1 MDMEARSLA
10 PDDKQPLLLKLR
22 TYKSELSGMKKA
34 AKEAASAGGGAH
46 TRMTHTRAHAE
57 KMLVSLLLFCSA
69 FVIPDG
75 GRGRRVT
82 SVKSSAS
89 SCKQ

>member
-1 MDMEARSLA
+1 MCVCCEPIYVQIRRMDMEARSLA

-69 FVIPDG
+69 L
-75 GRGRRVT
+75 
-82 SVKSSAS
+82 SSYGWL
-89 SCKQ
+89 